1 MTICILQ
8 NYLSINGNF
17 KKSFIGECMSNK
29 EGKWD
34 KQFIKCCNLSLYH
47 KNIRIRKKN
56 LNRVSKL
63 LNKLTDPLLDGNIW
77 I

>member
-1 MTICILQ
+1 
-8 NYLSINGNF
+8 
-17 KKSFIGECMSNK
+17 MSNK
-29 EGKWD
+29 EDKWD

-56 LNRVSKL
+56 SNRVSKL
-63 LNKLTDPLLDGNIW
+63 LNKLPDPLLDGNIW

>member
-1 MTICILQ
+1 MVIL
-8 NYLSINGNF
+8 

-34 KQFIKCCNLSLYH
+34 KQFILSLYH

-63 LNKLTDPLLDGNIW
+63 LNKLPDPLLDGNIW